1 LTLHTVCAAIER
13 ETKRKEEN
21 ILSFFQNV
29 LRILDTQITQ
39 PKPYGWFHILWLVA
53 SILAGVVLCI
63 THKKGDDARVRKVV
77 LITAITVVIWEIY
90 KQINYS
96 FSYENG
102 IEFNYQWY
110 IFPWQF
116 CSTPMY
122 IGLLAGLTK
131 KSYVHRAASAYL
143 ATFAF
148 FAGAAVMVYPNDV
161 FTGTLGVCIQ
171 TMICHG
177 SMITIAIYLLGSGYV
192 KANWKSLLQ
201 AMSVFAVTVGIAVI
215 LNEVAHATGITKE
228 HFFNMFYISPHC
240 DPHLP
245 VYSDVQ
251 RAVPYPLD
259 LIIYIAGFSAASGVI
274 LLSASGI
281 QVLAKKLRKKATV

>member
-1 LTLHTVCAAIER
+1 M
-13 ETKRKEEN
+13 
-21 ILSFFQNV
+21 SFFEDL
-29 LRILDTQITQ
+29 LRLLDAKMTR
-39 PKPYGWFHILWLVA
+39 PEPYGWFHLLWFAA
-53 SILAGVVLCI
+53 SILAAVILCI
-63 THKKGDDARVRKVV
+63 THKKGDDTRVRRVV
-77 LITAITVVIWEIY
+77 LITAIIVTVLEVY

-122 IGLLAGLTK
+122 VGLLVGLTK
-131 KSYVHRAASAYL
+131 KGYIHKAASAYL

-161 FTGTLGVCIQ
+161 FVGTIGINIQ
-171 TMICHG
+171 TMVCHG
-177 SMITIAIYLLGSGYV
+177 SMITIAVYLLGSGYV
-192 KANWKSLLQ
+192 KADLKSLLQ
-201 AMSVFAVTVGIAVI
+201 AVSVFAVTVGVAMI
-215 LNEVAHATGITKE
+215 LNEIAHTAGITKD

-259 LIIYIAGFSAASGVI
+259 LIIYIAGFSAASGII
-274 LLSASGI
+274 LLATNGI
-281 QVLAKKLRKKATV
+281 SRLAGKLRTKATV

>member
-1 LTLHTVCAAIER
+1 M
-13 ETKRKEEN
+13 
-21 ILSFFQNV
+21 SFFEDL
-29 LRILDTQITQ
+29 LRILDTQMTR
-39 PKPYGWFHILWLVA
+39 PESYGWFHLLWFA
-53 SILAGVVLCI
+53 GSILAAVVLCI
-63 THKKGDDARVRKVV
+63 THKKGDDKRVRRVV
-77 LITAITVVIWEIY
+77 LITAIIVTVLEIY

-122 IGLLAGLTK
+122 VGLLAGLTK
-131 KSYVHRAASAYL
+131 KGYIHRAASAYL

-148 FAGAAVMVYPNDV
+148 FAGAAVMGYPNDV
-161 FTGTLGVCIQ
+161 FTQTIGINIQ

-177 SMITIAIYLLGSGYV
+177 SMITIAVYLLYTGYV
-192 KANWKSLLQ
+192 KANLKSLLQ

-215 LNEVAHATGITKE
+215 LNEIAYAIGITE
-228 HFFNMFYISPHC
+228 NHFFNMFYISPHC

-245 VYSDVQ
+245 IYSDVQ
-251 RAVPYPLD
+251 RAVPYPFD
-259 LIIYIAGFSAASGVI
+259 LIIYIAGFSAASGII
-274 LLSASGI
+274 LLATKGI
-281 QVLAKKLRKKATV
+281 KSLAKKFTKVAA